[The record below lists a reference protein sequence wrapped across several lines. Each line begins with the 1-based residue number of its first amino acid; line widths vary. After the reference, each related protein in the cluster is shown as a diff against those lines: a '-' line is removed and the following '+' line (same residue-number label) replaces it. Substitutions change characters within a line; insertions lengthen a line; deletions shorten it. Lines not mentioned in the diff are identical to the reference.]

1 MSTVD
6 PPRYSPAWLQLRE
19 PADAAARA
27 AALIAPLRQQLP
39 AGPLRIGDLG
49 CGTGSMARWL
59 AGRLPGP
66 QHWLLIDQDPELLAY
81 AVRQLPDQAADGSRV
96 TGEARR
102 YDLTALPADALAGLQ
117 LVTASALLDLLTGAE
132 LSHLASVIAAAG
144 CPALLTL
151 SVTGQVRF
159 TPADSLDTSL
169 AAAFNDHQRRRVGE
183 RRLLGPAA
191 PATAVTTF
199 TDLGASVRVRESPWR
214 LGPDQPALIEQWL
227 RGWVAAACERRPEL
241 TAPAEEYLVRRL
253 VATHAGVLRVEI
265 GHHDL
270 LVAPRPAEPPPAA
283 AT

>member
-6 PPRYSPAWLQLRE
+6 PPRYSPAWLELRE

-27 AALIAPLRQQLP
+27 AALIAPLRQLLP
-39 AGPLRIGDLG
+39 TGPLRIGDLG

-66 QHWLLIDQDPELLAY
+66 QHWLLIDQDPELLTH
-81 AVRQLPDQAADGSRV
+81 AVSHLPDQAADGSRV

-102 YDLTALPADALAGLQ
+102 YDLTELPADALAGLQ

-132 LSHLASVIAAAG
+132 LSHLAAVITAAG

-159 TPADSLDTSL
+159 TPADPLDPSL

-191 PATAVTTF
+191 PTAAAATFA
-199 TDLGASVRVRESPWR
+199 DLGATVRVQESPWR
-214 LGPDQPALIEQWL
+214 LGPDQPALIDQWL
-227 RGWVAAACERRPEL
+227 RGWVAAACEQRPEL
-241 TAPAEEYLVRRL
+241 SAPAEEYLARRL
-253 VATHAGVLRVEI
+253 AAGHAGTLWVEI

-270 LVAPRPAEPPPAA
+270 LVTSRPGEPSPAA
-283 AT
+283 TT